1 MKPIPPAKKSHRWIA
16 TVVGIAVAALASI
29 LYLRTLAPG
38 VMYYARPNL
47 LDAATLQVHAVTLGI
62 THPTGYP
69 TWTLITHLF
78 TYLPVGDLAYRANL
92 SSAVYSAGAV
102 SLVYAAG
109 LALSKRIVAAAV
121 GALAFGLGATFWSQ
135 ALIAEIYNLNAL
147 FVALFFT
154 LLLAARG
161 RFSEDRKAGGYLL
174 VAALVAGLSLTN
186 HMTSAAALIGGAA
199 FIKLTGLQSIID
211 KRLALRATALFALGL
226 LPYLYLPVRAAMGA
240 PLQEADPDSM
250 GGFIRHVSGTE
261 VSGVLLGKEMGELP
275 SRAALYAGSVVG
287 EFGWPLLAL
296 SALGFFHLISRDRAA
311 VALLGMP
318 LAIWLVYNL
327 LYDIPDLTLYFIP
340 TYLVAALWVS
350 AGSGALL
357 EAFESRLAVASR
369 SGHQRGHWR
378 AGTAAIFCVSAAL
391 VLLPFTGLPQT
402 YAEVDRGE
410 DRRGREII
418 ETVADETEPGATVL
432 HNRSSLWY
440 MVLIEQRRR
449 DLTLLDPFKPR
460 EISSHDLVWPADLTP
475 EQAALRYATY
485 DNTGVAAAI
494 AAVERGETAYIL
506 AQQSADASAFLEAGF
521 EIVPVEEGILYRL
534 EPPSQVGTD
543 QTPAGPR

>member
-1 MKPIPPAKKSHRWIA
+1 MNSKPPDKTGRPLARIA
-16 TVVGIAVAALASI
+16 AGIFVAAVVFV
-29 LYLRTLAPG
+29 LYLSALAPG

-47 LDAATLQVHAVTLGI
+47 LDAATLQVHAATLGI

-69 TWTLITHLF
+69 TWALITHLF
-78 TYLPVGDLAYRANL
+78 TYLPVGDLAYRTNL

-109 LALSKRIVAAAV
+109 LALSKRMVAAAV
-121 GALAFGLGATFWSQ
+121 GALAFGLGAAFWSQ

-154 LLLAARG
+154 LLLAG
-161 RFSEDRKAGGYLL
+161 RERLSEDRKAGGYLL
-174 VAALVAGLSLTN
+174 AAAFVAGLSLTN
-186 HMTSAAALIGGAA
+186 HMTSAAVLLGGAA
-199 FIKLTGLQSIID
+199 FIKLTGLQNIVD
-211 KRLALRATALFALGL
+211 KRLALRATLLFALGL

-240 PLQEADPDSM
+240 PLQEADPDSI

-261 VSGVLLGKEMGELP
+261 VSGVLLGKEIGELP

-296 SALGFFHLISRDRAA
+296 AVLGFFHLISRDRAA
-311 VALLGMP
+311 VALLGIP

-357 EAFESRLAVASR
+357 EAFESRLADIPRSR
-369 SGHQRGHWR
+369 RQRGHWR
-378 AGTAAIFCVSAAL
+378 AGTAAMLCVSAAL
-391 VLLPFTGLPQT
+391 VLLPFTGLPET
-402 YAEVDRGE
+402 YAEVDRSE

-418 ETVADETEPGATVL
+418 ETVAAETEPGATVL

-440 MVLIEQRRR
+440 MVLVEERRR
-449 DLTLLDPFKPR
+449 DLTLLDPFKPG
-460 EISSHDLVWPADLTP
+460 EISSYDLVWPGHLSP
-475 EQAALRYATY
+475 QQAASRYSTD
-485 DNTGVAAAI
+485 DNTGVEAARR
-494 AAVERGETAYIL
+494 AAQEGPVYIL
-506 AQQSADASAFLEAGF
+506 DQQSADASAFLEAGF
-521 EIVPVEEGILYRL
+521 EIIPVKEGILYRL
-534 EPPSQVGTD
+534 EPPGRKDAAHGAVV
-543 QTPAGPR
+543 RR